1 MLGLLLLLQMYI
13 WQIAHPNPLRCIA
26 IHFRKIYICI
36 IMERMIE
43 HIERLKD
50 AVVAVFG
57 QTLDAPTDYERL
69 STDIQKRTGELISV
83 STLKRLFGYIKPGT
97 IPRPSTLSVLARY
110 VGSAGWSDFCSK
122 CSKEEDLESRKV
134 SKKPIY
140 RHPIVY
146 IAIMILCVGGVFLW
160 LGWGNNRENTA
171 EPLLR
176 NKEVSVLPSDVEET
190 NEQKYERLLLSFI
203 AMSKE
208 KCDSVRACRQNMD
221 IISYKELVDSVYFP
235 FVFTFLQDSIKRQ
248 VERTFPN
255 DELLRVRYGNDI
267 FAQCRE
273 ICVEL
278 MREISSEE
286 LIEAY
291 NKKK

>member
-1 MLGLLLLLQMYI
+1 
-13 WQIAHPNPLRCIA
+13 
-26 IHFRKIYICI
+26 
-36 IMERMIE
+36 MEGMIE

-69 STDIQKRTGELISV
+69 SADIQKRTGELISA

-122 CSKEEDLESRKV
+122 CSKEEDWESRKV

-146 IAIMILCVGGVFLW
+146 IAIAIVCVGGVSVW
-160 LGWGNNRENTA
+160 LNWKHDREYTV
-171 EPLLR
+171 EPLLSY
-176 NKEVSVLPSDVEET
+176 KEVPVIPSDVEET
-190 NEQKYERLLLSFI
+190 SEQKYERLLLSFI

-208 KCDSVRACRQNMD
+208 KCDSVRACRPNMD

-235 FVFTFLQDSIKRQ
+235 FVFTFLQDSIKRH
-248 VERTFPN
+248 
-255 DELLRVRYGNDI
+255 
-267 FAQCRE
+267 
-273 ICVEL
+273 ICA
-278 MREISSEE
+278 MS
-286 LIEAY
+286 
-291 NKKK
+291 

>member
-1 MLGLLLLLQMYI
+1 MG
-13 WQIAHPNPLRCIA
+13 P
-26 IHFRKIYICI
+26 KK
-36 IMERMIE
+36 E
-43 HIERLKD
+43 HIERLKE
-50 AVVAVFG
+50 AVVAAFG
-57 QTLDAPTDYERL
+57 HTLDAPTDYERL
-69 STDIQKRTGELISV
+69 SADIQRRTGELISV

-110 VGSAGWSDFCSK
+110 VGSAGWSDFCSGYPI
-122 CSKEEDLESRKV
+122 EENPEPRKISV
-134 SKKPIY
+134 KPVY
-140 RHPIVY
+140 RHTIVY
-146 IAIMILCVGGVFLW
+146 IVVLFFCIGGVFGIFAWIHTRGDTKLS
-160 LGWGNNRENTA
+160 LLNKKEDAFITASETEVAETTA
-171 EPLLR
+171 ET
-176 NKEVSVLPSDVEET
+176 EVA
-190 NEQKYERLLLSFI
+190 NEQKYEQLLLSFVAI
-203 AMSKE
+203 SKE

-278 MREISSEE
+278 MREIPSAE
-286 LIEAY
+286 LSEAY
-291 NKKK
+291 ERRRKSRLTTQQN

>member
-1 MLGLLLLLQMYI
+1 
-13 WQIAHPNPLRCIA
+13 
-26 IHFRKIYICI
+26 
-36 IMERMIE
+36 MEKMIE

-69 STDIQKRTGELISV
+69 SADIQRKTGEVISS
-83 STLKRLFGYIKPGT
+83 STLKRLFGYIRPGT

-122 CSKEEDLESRKV
+122 CSREEEPKPHKV
-134 SKKPIY
+134 PGKSVY
-140 RHPIVY
+140 SYPIVY
-146 IAIMILCVGGVFLW
+146 IAIAILCVGGV
-160 LGWGNNRENTA
+160 LGWVGWRHNRENAA
-171 EPLLR
+171 EPHLSSEEDL
-176 NKEVSVLPSDVEET
+176 VIPSDAEET
-190 NEQKYERLLLSFI
+190 SDQKYERLLLSFI
-203 AMSKE
+203 AISKE

-248 VERTFPN
+248 VERVFPD
-255 DELLRVRYGNDI
+255 DELRRVRYSNDI

-278 MREISSEE
+278 MREIPSAE
-286 LIEAY
+286 LSEAY
-291 NKKK
+291 ERRRNSHLTSQQD